1 MNWLVLGNGA
11 KDIDVCSLSNDTNII
26 VFNHGFNELVGVCR
40 IQNQK
45 ISGLSSPYTIQGP
58 LPFDGFETQLNRLH
72 SLLQTELNNVPS
84 SGTVLLTTL
93 AASNIQARVVGM
105 NLLPSIA
112 RSATLSANIPNPC
125 HFHSW
130 LGERRYAL
138 MQKFDHRFD
147 WKSLRLHKPTSGKLN
162 VSAPFSLLQT
172 LAIAPNDITLAKL
185 IGNISADCWLNN
197 SSIESLKHAES
208 YFYLQRGQQRTSNW
222 WLYHNEASQYLAD
235 THIKL
240 AWCQQSLLLSA

>member
-11 KDIDVCSLSNDTNII
+11 KDIDVCSLSNDANII

-45 ISGLSSPYTIQGP
+45 ISGLSSPYTIQGQQ
-58 LPFDGFETQLNRLH
+58 PFDGFETQLNRLH
-72 SLLQTELNNVPS
+72 SLLQSELNNVPS
-84 SGTVLLTTL
+84 SGMVLLTTL
-93 AASNIQARVVGM
+93 AASNIQAKVVGM

-112 RSATLSANIPNPC
+112 RSATLPANIPNPC
-125 HFHSW
+125 HFHNW

-138 MQKFDHRFD
+138 MQKFGQHFD
-147 WKSLRLHKPTSGKLN
+147 WKALSLRKPQLGLN
-162 VSAPFSLLQT
+162 VSDPFSLLQA

-185 IGNISADCWLNN
+185 IGNISADCWFNS
-197 SSIESLKHAES
+197 SSIESLKQAEV

-222 WLYHNEASQYLAD
+222 WLYHNEASQYLTD
-235 THIKL
+235 THTKL